1 MLKLQA
7 DPTFIA
13 PVTIP
18 TPKGEVVIKM
28 EFKHRDTDEYE
39 AFIKQETSLKRSNE
53 DAILDLASN
62 WFNVEGE
69 FNRENVA
76 KLCKQYHQAAASIC
90 ETYINEL
97 TQAKSGNSAR

>member
-7 DPTFIA
+7 DPTFIS

-18 TPKGEVVIKM
+18 TPKGDVVIKM

-39 AFIKQETSLKRSNE
+39 AFVKQEATLARSNE

-69 FNRENVA
+69 FTRENIA
-76 KLCKQYHQAAASIC
+76 KLCKQYHQAARVIV
-90 ETYINEL
+90 ETYIHEL
-97 TQAKSGNSAR
+97 TQAKVGNSAR

>member
-7 DPTFIA
+7 DPTFIS

-18 TPKGEVVIKM
+18 TPKGPVVIKM

-39 AFIKQETSLKRSNE
+39 AFVKAEAALKRSNE
-53 DAILDLASN
+53 DAILDLAVN
-62 WFNVEGE
+62 WFNVEGD
-69 FNRENVA
+69 FTRENIA
-76 KLCKQYHQAAASIC
+76 QLCKQYHQAAACIC

-97 TQAKSGNSAR
+97 TQAKAKN

>member
-7 DPTFIA
+7 DPTFIS
-13 PVTIP
+13 PVDIP
-18 TPKGEVVIKM
+18 TPKGTVTIKV

-39 AFIKQETSLKRSNE
+39 AFIKQEAALGRSNE
-53 DAILDLASN
+53 DSILDLAVN

-69 FNRENVA
+69 FTRENIA
-76 KLCKQYHQAAASIC
+76 KLCKQYHQAARAIC

-97 TQAKSGNSAR
+97 TQAKVKN